1 MTLGPVKKD
10 VTLSDK
16 AYRAIRNAI
25 IFNEL
30 SPDDVLTEERLSEE
44 LSISRTPI
52 RTALHRLVDE
62 GLAEVRGKSITVT
75 AISESDSVNI
85 NTVRLPLELLVLD
98 QLQGK
103 VNRQLIDQLREANSR
118 QASSSMSTVD
128 DYVDYIQ
135 QDFLFHTTLARWTGN
150 RFLLDLVERINTHS
164 NRCLMLSSTLVAS
177 HHLAIQEHSAITDAL
192 EALDHEQAR
201 QAMINHL
208 QQVGLRYLN
217 VPPISSNE

>member
-1 MTLGPVKKD
+1 MALGPVKKD

-16 AYRAIRNAI
+16 AYHAIRNAI

-30 SPDDVLTEERLSEE
+30 SPNDTLTEERLSEE

-62 GLAEVRGKSITVT
+62 GLAETRGKSITVT
-75 AISESDSVNI
+75 AISETDSVAI
-85 NTVRLPLELLVLD
+85 NAVRLPLELLVLD

-103 VNRQLIDQLREANSR
+103 VCRQLISELRESIFR
-118 QASSSMSTVD
+118 QTACSMSTVD

-177 HHLAIQEHSAITDAL
+177 HDPAIQEHSAIADAL
-192 EALDHEQAR
+192 EALNYEQAH
-201 QAMINHL
+201 QAMKNHL
-208 QQVGLRYLN
+208 QQVGIRYLN
-217 VPPISSNE
+217 APALNLH

>member
-1 MTLGPVKKD
+1 MALGPVQKD

-30 SPDDVLTEERLSEE
+30 SPNDVLTEERLSEE

-75 AISESDSVNI
+75 AINQSDSVNI
-85 NTVRLPLELLVLD
+85 NAVRLPLELLVLD

-103 VNRQLIDQLREANSR
+103 VNRQLIDLLRESISR
-118 QASSSMSTVD
+118 QAACSMSTVD

-177 HHLAIQEHSAITDAL
+177 RDLAIQEHAAITDAL
-192 EALDHEQAR
+192 ESLDREQAH

-217 VPPISSNE
+217 VPPTSSK